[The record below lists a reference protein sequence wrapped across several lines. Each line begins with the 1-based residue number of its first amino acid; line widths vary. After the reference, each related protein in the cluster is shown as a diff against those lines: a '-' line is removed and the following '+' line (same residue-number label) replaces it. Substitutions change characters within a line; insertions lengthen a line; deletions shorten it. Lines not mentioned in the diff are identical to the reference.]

1 MWHNCDDY
9 LCYNIYFGNRAGVWE
24 MCSPLHLFLQLFLLY
39 WFYRH
44 NWTDCVVQIW
54 FVEHCLYIAVL
65 IEFGGPSVAWQKVE
79 VWFIMQYR
87 QRNMPIV
94 WFALFYHNLAIH
106 VNPIRK
112 SKISSIENGST
123 RYLTHWSLA
132 MCICVGKL
140 NINGSNNGLLP
151 ARCQVSIWT
160 SAGILLIGPLRSN
173 FGEIL
178 IKVLRFS
185 FKKMHLKMSSVKWQ
199 PSCLSL
205 NVLSQLKSYAKGNES
220 KTY

>member
-1 MWHNCDDY
+1 MLNF
-9 LCYNIYFGNRAGVWE
+9 CYNIYFGNRARVWE
-24 MCSPLHLFLQLFLLY
+24 TCLPLHLFLQLFLLY

-65 IEFGGPSVAWQKVE
+65 IEFCAPGVAWQKVE

-87 QRNMPIV
+87 QWNMSIV

-112 SKISSIENGST
+112 SKDFVNWKWST

-132 MCICVGKL
+132 MYICIG
-140 NINGSNNGLLP
+140 NITINSSNNGLPP
-151 ARCQVSIWT
+151 ARC
-160 SAGILLIGPLRSN
+160 
-173 FGEIL
+173 
-178 IKVLRFS
+178 
-185 FKKMHLKMSSVKWQ
+185 
-199 PSCLSL
+199 
-205 NVLSQLKSYAKGNES
+205 
-220 KTY
+220 